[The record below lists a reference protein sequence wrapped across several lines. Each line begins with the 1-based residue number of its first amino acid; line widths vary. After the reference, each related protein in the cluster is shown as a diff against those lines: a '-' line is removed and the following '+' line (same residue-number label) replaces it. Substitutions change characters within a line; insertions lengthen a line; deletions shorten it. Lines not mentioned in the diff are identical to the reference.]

1 MKCLRIRRP
10 DKEYNFKVTFFK
22 KAIIGIMKKSILLSS
37 LFCALTSY
45 ADVSS
50 VNFLEISLT
59 DMKYEKPTKQDLSAG
74 TLVFTET
81 VMSRSDLTFNLSN
94 KDKVFDSKIFWRNSS
109 LTFNTPYMNL
119 DFKME
124 ANSGFNDI
132 SKIDI
137 TKSQAIIN
145 PTFFSFGGE
154 NFQVKMTD
162 AFIKLDNYMI
172 YCTANDFEYDMATA
186 EGIEYGCMTEMS
198 VSKEKANKPLLLS
211 TIVDYE
217 DGDQMVFNAN
227 IDNLEIV
234 DSTLIQI
241 KAKKSDMKVS
251 KYLLETGTLD
261 VTCLKKNDLKVFES
275 EIIKK
280 DCENTIDIKAP
291 KVVVNNSTD
300 LTKFY
305 IESDVLSVKG
315 ERVQFISPVI
325 QFVDKES
332 SVTTFGLTLS
342 CQKKNEATVYDLHS
356 AVGECISDGN
366 ISIDRLVSKDEKDI
380 WFKYQDIL
388 KKGFNPVAHIGAKE
402 RDVQNVRINLQK
414 NNFLITASAFKKIL
428 GVETKFNIHL
438 DGSVEHIPAK
448 DQVVLKVKNIGVPI
462 GWFEI
467 KWKKTLLGIMKKALV
482 GSMIEFEGDKIII
495 QL

>member
-1 MKCLRIRRP
+1 
-10 DKEYNFKVTFFK
+10 
-22 KAIIGIMKKSILLSS
+22 MKKSLILFPLLYS
-37 LFCALTSY
+37 LATL

-59 DMKYEKPTKQDLSAG
+59 DMQYDKPLKQENPAG
-74 TLVFTET
+74 SMVFTEA
-81 VMSRSDLTFNLSN
+81 VMSRADLTFNLSN
-94 KDKVFDSKIFWRNSS
+94 KDKVFDSKIFWRNNS

-124 ANSGFNDI
+124 SSSGFNDI
-132 SKIDI
+132 SKINI
-137 TKSQAIIN
+137 KKSQAIVN

-154 NFQVKMTD
+154 NFQVKMSD
-162 AFIKLDNYMI
+162 SFIKLDNYMI

-198 VSKEKANKPLLLS
+198 ISKEKQNKPLLLS
-211 TIVDYE
+211 TVMDYE
-217 DGDQMVFNAN
+217 DGDQMIFNASV
-227 IDNLEIV
+227 DSLEIV
-234 DSTLIQI
+234 DSTLVQV
-241 KAKKSDMKVS
+241 KANKSDMKVS
-251 KYLLETGTLD
+251 KYLLETGSLD
-261 VTCLKKNDLKVFES
+261 ITCLKKNDLKVFNS

-291 KVVVNNSTD
+291 KLVVNNNTD

-342 CQKKNEATVYDLHS
+342 CLKRNEATVYDLHS
-356 AVGECISDGN
+356 AIGECVTDGN

-388 KKGFNPVAHIGAKE
+388 KKGFNPVRHIGQKE
-402 RDVQNVRINLQK
+402 RDVQNVRISLQK

-482 GSMIEFEGDKIII
+482 GSMIEFDGDKIII

>member
-1 MKCLRIRRP
+1 MKVFWPKIVQNR
-10 DKEYNFKVTFFK
+10 KMNKF
-22 KAIIGIMKKSILLSS
+22 ILLSLFVSQS
-37 LFCALTSY
+37 LW

-59 DMKYEKPTKQDLSAG
+59 DMKYDKPKDEKLPAG
-74 TLVFTET
+74 SLIFTEAL
-81 VMSRSDLTFNLSN
+81 MSRADLTFNMTN
-94 KDKVFDSKIFWRNSS
+94 KDKVFDSKIFWRNNS
-109 LTFNTPYMNL
+109 LNFNTPYMNI

-124 ANSGFNDI
+124 ESSGFKDI

-137 TKSQAIIN
+137 AKSQVIIN
-145 PTFFSFGGE
+145 PTFFSFGG
-154 NFQVKMTD
+154 NQFSIKMSES
-162 AFIKLDNYMI
+162 FIKLDNYMI

-186 EGIEYGCMTEMS
+186 EGIEYGCLTEMS
-198 VSKEKANKPLLLS
+198 ISKDNMQKPLKLS
-211 TIVDYE
+211 TIMDYE
-217 DGDQMVFNAN
+217 DGDKMVFNA
-227 IDNLEIV
+227 DVESLEIV
-234 DSTLIQI
+234 DSTLIQV
-241 KAKKSDMKVS
+241 KAKKSDMAVS
-251 KYLLETGTLD
+251 KYILETGPLEI
-261 VTCLKKNDLKVFES
+261 TCLKNESLKVFDS

-291 KVVVNNSTD
+291 KIVVNNNSD
-300 LTKFY
+300 LTRFY

-315 ERVQFISPVI
+315 ERVQFISPVL

-356 AVGECISDGN
+356 AIGECVEDGQ

-380 WFKYQDIL
+380 WFRYSDIL
-388 KKGFNPVAHIGAKE
+388 KKNFNPTNHIGAKE
-402 RDVQNVRINLQK
+402 KDVENIRINLQK
-414 NNFLITASAFKKIL
+414 NNFKITASAFKKIL
-428 GVETKFNIHL
+428 GVQTKFNIHL
-438 DGSVEHIPAK
+438 DGTVEHLPRK
-448 DQVVLKVKNIGVPI
+448 DQVVLVVKNIGVPI

-482 GSMIEFEGDKIII
+482 GSMIDFQGEKIII